1 MKTVLVVDDSKI
13 MRNIVKNSF
22 SAMNIPCQF
31 FEAGNGAEA
40 LHVLSEQKVD
50 IVFLD
55 WNMPMLSGLDFL
67 KKIRGM
73 DEYKKLPVVMITSEA
88 AKYNVIE
95 AVKHGVTAYLIKPVN
110 QAAFVKSVSSI
121 KF

>member
-73 DEYKKLPVVMITSEA
+73 DEYKNLPVVMITSEA